1 MIGWAIL
8 IQYCRGLSMAAA
20 PFDWSSINFIKNE
33 FLFAIQNSF
42 YY

>member
-20 PFDWSSINFIKNE
+20 PFDWSSINKKKMNFCSQFKI
-33 FLFAIQNSF
+33 LFSN
-42 YY
+42 